1 MPKAMKIRAKL
12 NGEVAE
18 IKISVTH
25 PMETGQRKETNG
37 KIAPAHFIQ
46 ALTVSVDEKVLVDG
60 QAGAY
65 LSRNPS
71 FGFKVK
77 GVKSGQK
84 IIVTWN
90 DSKGESRSD
99 EVVLAEG

>member
-1 MPKAMKIRAKL
+1 MSKAMKIRAKL

-18 IKISVTH
+18 VKISVTH
-25 PMETGQRKETNG
+25 PMETGQRKEANG

-46 ALTVSVDEKVLVDG
+46 SLTVSADEKILIDG

-77 GVKSGQK
+77 GVKPGQK

-90 DSKGESRSD
+90 DSKGESHSD
-99 EVVLAEG
+99 ELVLTAG